1 MSEETK
7 LPTLPARLWKS
18 IGPNPLPE
26 DDRGRMRMV
35 VDNLVLHLHP
45 AKVPA
50 TSQLPNLDWRVAA
63 IIGILVLVSLII
75 IVGAAD
81 RLRRLPA

>member
-50 TSQLPNLDWRVAA
+50 RTLSLTYTWGLGGLSALLITRIGQMDVASTA
-63 IIGILVLVSLII
+63 
-75 IVGAAD
+75 
-81 RLRRLPA
+81 